1 MVPRQLRRALMDASR
16 ARHALTQRAA
26 YYIAG
31 ACRLE
36 IARLD
41 EELGVEA
48 GRADMAAETLHEAHK
63 LEPDRRIYA
72 KMEEAVAETVFAKRE
87 LKKLD
92 DVRGEAA
99 HATIS
104 TPAASSCTST
114 RRMWIDAVPEP
125 GRWPVASDEDGTLL

>member
-1 MVPRQLRRALMDASR
+1 MVASR
-16 ARHALTQRAA
+16 GAARLDPACAKA

-48 GRADMAAETLHEAHK
+48 RVEMLSMAAETLHEAHK
-63 LEPDRRIYA
+63 LEPADRRIYA

-99 HATIS
+99 HA
-104 TPAASSCTST
+104 
-114 RRMWIDAVPEP
+114 
-125 GRWPVASDEDGTLL
+125 